1 MTRSLPGLRYIKNRV
16 INTAKVG
23 DIKSSLCEALGGSVS
38 GIRAEA
44 VNVEHHRA
52 HLGSAFLVT
61 RFEEA
66 VCVSVDGFGDFL
78 SAMWGI
84 GKENKIDIRGWVEF
98 PHSLGVFYTA
108 LTQFLGFDKYGDEY
122 KVMGLSAYGEP
133 GYLDEMRRLVKLKPD
148 GTYELDTS
156 YFLITSSHGYGGVK

>member
-1 MTRSLPGLRYIKNRV
+1 MQRNIRIKSLSTPYKKILRVARSLPGLRYIKNRV

-122 KVMGLSAYGEP
+122 KVMGTFRLRRARLSGRNEEAG
-133 GYLDEMRRLVKLKPD
+133 KAQA
-148 GTYELDTS
+148 
-156 YFLITSSHGYGGVK
+156 